1 MYFFQLRP
9 LRIQSWLFR
18 PVSTKSFFKEIT
30 PQTAFLKIAT
40 RYREALTSKDLFKSC
55 SFFLQGDFDAYE
67 YVERLASTVVGGGS
81 KGGAEAFDPKTL
93 SDVFEKT
100 IKELTA
106 LDEKMQGRINKLEEL
121 CAKEQ
126 EEHKQKAK
134 ELEKTFKVLQQL
146 TCKYGFS
153 NERSVLPV
161 CAFFCNRC
169 IIYKGTGS
177 WFDFLYILDLN
188 IAFSLA
194 RDGAQ

>member
-1 MYFFQLRP
+1 M
-9 LRIQSWLFR
+9 
-18 PVSTKSFFKEIT
+18 
-30 PQTAFLKIAT
+30 
-40 RYREALTSKDLFKSC
+40 
-55 SFFLQGDFDAYE
+55 
-67 YVERLASTVVGGGS
+67 ERLASTVVGGGS

-93 SDVFEKT
+93 SEKKKKT

-153 NERSVLPV
+153 
-161 CAFFCNRC
+161 
-169 IIYKGTGS
+169 KK
-177 WFDFLYILDLN
+177 
-188 IAFSLA
+188 
-194 RDGAQ
+194 